1 MPENSYSFK
10 PNDDVRSFGELVTH
24 IAKVQQA
31 VCENINGKGP
41 RNVIPP
47 PTSKENR
54 VKALEDSS
62 EECLE
67 AFAALSAQNANKMVK
82 APNGDMTHLAALVF
96 IITHA
101 TEEYG
106 QMSIYLR
113 LKHLVPPTTDD
124 VWQGDNETLAAFSED
139 HAFGWRTGRL
149 PCHISSLCSSQTS
162 SAVSRCSTPC
172 TGSKGAN
179 LFDLP

>member
-1 MPENSYSFK
+1 VFQSTSTNLLKAAREMPENSYSFK
-10 PNDDVRSFGELVTH
+10 PNDDARSFGELVTH

-67 AFAALSAQNANKMVK
+67 AFAELSAQ
-82 APNGDMTHLAALVF
+82 P
-96 IITHA
+96 
-101 TEEYG
+101 
-106 QMSIYLR
+106 
-113 LKHLVPPTTDD
+113 
-124 VWQGDNETLAAFSED
+124 
-139 HAFGWRTGRL
+139 RT
-149 PCHISSLCSSQTS
+149 
-162 SAVSRCSTPC
+162 
-172 TGSKGAN
+172 KW
-179 LFDLP
+179 